1 MKKYFIYELKKS
13 LLPIGMFTVIC
24 SLIYLVSIL
33 TSNNLGHTP
42 YSLQLSTV
50 AVLGGVLAA
59 CVSVWVFSY
68 KMKKRS
74 VDLFFSLPLSHTK
87 ILAVKFL
94 IGLIAVFA
102 PYVISYWLGAF
113 TVMAKVYNLINAE
126 YYAAHF
132 FASLI
137 PIYMI
142 YAIAAFAFTR
152 ANRLEDG
159 IVFIIFW
166 ALALF
171 AVVAALD
178 LFLENV
184 CETYC
189 IYNQYYMPFSALGT
203 ATDAFRNRIILDDF
217 YNSPYFYHNAE
228 STNMIVGSVL
238 NVLLAAGASAG
249 IFLAEKRTKSENVSQ
264 ISESW
269 FGYKVMIPLF
279 TVCLSPFMWETVIT
293 GVLLAIFA
301 FLVNV
306 IYKRTIKIGKWQAII
321 YAISLLAGLILYI
334 ICSTAINT

>member
-1 MKKYFIYELKKS
+1 M
-13 LLPIGMFTVIC
+13 
-24 SLIYLVSIL
+24 
-33 TSNNLGHTP
+33 
-42 YSLQLSTV
+42 
-50 AVLGGVLAA
+50 GGVLAA
-59 CVSVWVFSY
+59 GVPVWVFSY

-87 ILAVKFL
+87 ILAVKYL
-94 IGLIAVFA
+94 VGLIAVFA
-102 PYVISYWLGAF
+102 PYVITYWIGAF
-113 TVMAKVYNLINAE
+113 TVMAKVYDLINAE

-132 FASLI
+132 FASVI

-142 YAIAAFAFTR
+142 YSIAAFVFTR

-166 ALALF
+166 ACALV

-178 LFLENV
+178 LFLQDV

-189 IYNQYYMPFSALGT
+189 IYTQYYMPFSALGT
-203 ATDAFRNRIILDDF
+203 VTDAFQNQIVIDDF
-217 YNSPYFYHNAE
+217 YNRPYFYHNAE
-228 STNMIVGSVL
+228 LTNMIVGSVL

-249 IFLAEKRTKSENVSQ
+249 IFLAEKKTRSENVSQ
-264 ISESW
+264 ISDSW

-279 TVCLSPFMWETVIT
+279 TVCLSVYMWETVIT

-301 FLVNV
+301 FLVTV

-321 YAISLLAGLILYI
+321 YGISLLAGLILYI
-334 ICSTAINT
+334 ICSAAINA